1 MPEGNPITVRDPA
14 AAGRAPDRRVD
25 VGRVL
30 VYAVLSVFALVVL
43 VPLVAT
49 VLGGFKTLGDLRV
62 NPLGLPSTWVWSN
75 YGDILLSAD
84 YWVMLRNSLVVA
96 FLAVVFTILVASMA
110 AFAFS
115 QLRFFGS
122 KFLLGYVVMGLMFP
136 TATAI
141 LPLFILIRD
150 LGLMDSHIGLV
161 LPKVAGGISVAVVL
175 FANYFR
181 NLPGELFDA
190 AFVDGCGY
198 FRFYW
203 EIVLPL
209 SGPIIATVAI
219 INFVASWNTY
229 FLPMVLL
236 STPELFTW
244 PLGLMDY
251 TDERG
256 SDWQMICAFVTLT
269 MLPMIVVFLAAQRH
283 VISGLTSGAVK
294 S

>member
-1 MPEGNPITVRDPA
+1 MPEGNPITVRDSA
-14 AAGRAPDRRVD
+14 AAGRARGRRVD